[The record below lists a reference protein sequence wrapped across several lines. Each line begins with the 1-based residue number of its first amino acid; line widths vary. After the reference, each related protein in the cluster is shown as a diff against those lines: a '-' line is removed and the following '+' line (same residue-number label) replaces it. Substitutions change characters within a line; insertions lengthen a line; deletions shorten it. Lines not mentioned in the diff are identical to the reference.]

1 MKKWNK
7 YYMSITMI
15 MMILTYIIS
24 IIFSFNT
31 NNFSDK
37 ERKII
42 VNILLL
48 MVILILLAM
57 LIFFVIHMFICMK
70 RGVHNIKECDDEL
83 FQKIDQYKKC
93 WGEDKYSYIKQLQI
107 INLYYKKNGKV
118 DELVKH
124 KEIKRLYARADF
136 LLTQVSFSDNFI
148 TCFYSLVISVIASFV
163 CQMMQCDSVLPM
175 LILLIVIVL
184 SFLGILLSRY
194 AKKGQA
200 GSYTYYIDNYERDL
214 LLQKIQKLESQLTIK
229 SDDEQTLETKQIVI
243 NELIKIRQ
251 KNHSKKQKEI
261 IENEINQVSRLDL
274 CISNYNKVHIQKI
287 YINGFT
293 CCLVYDN
300 KKGKG
305 NNYTGKSNLINQE
318 YAILYEILN
327 KYQLI
332 SYYEDDAL

>member
-107 INLYYKKNGKV
+107 INLYYKKMEK
-118 DELVKH
+118 
-124 KEIKRLYARADF
+124 
-136 LLTQVSFSDNFI
+136 LT
-148 TCFYSLVISVIASFV
+148 
-163 CQMMQCDSVLPM
+163 
-175 LILLIVIVL
+175 
-184 SFLGILLSRY
+184 
-194 AKKGQA
+194 
-200 GSYTYYIDNYERDL
+200 
-214 LLQKIQKLESQLTIK
+214 
-229 SDDEQTLETKQIVI
+229 
-243 NELIKIRQ
+243 
-251 KNHSKKQKEI
+251 
-261 IENEINQVSRLDL
+261 
-274 CISNYNKVHIQKI
+274 
-287 YINGFT
+287 
-293 CCLVYDN
+293 
-300 KKGKG
+300 
-305 NNYTGKSNLINQE
+305 NL
-318 YAILYEILN
+318 
-327 KYQLI
+327 
-332 SYYEDDAL
+332 